1 MGFHPAPAPLRFAG
15 HRFAGSTDSAFA
27 RARGNHLHRPPE
39 NTLDSLLLALHPPL
53 AADWVET
60 DVIRTADDQLVLCHA
75 TDFTQHVEPDRL
87 PPGAHTLDE
96 LTAQQALTLPIG
108 AAGAARLMP
117 LPTLLQTLLKER
129 PGDGLVVNLELKDV
143 QGTMRPRRLP
153 PLATLVLRDI
163 AAAQFPLSRVRFSSF
178 SLTAL
183 ANLTS
188 QEPAAACAMLFDLPP
203 LHGAPAK
210 RLFADAAETY
220 LPFTPE
226 QIRAVLEIL
235 PNLRA
240 LHPEIST
247 LTEETV
253 RLAAH
258 YNLDIATWVS
268 QEKSPAAD
276 AEAAG
281 AIANAI
287 TLCRNHAVSLTF
299 ITDHIVDVR
308 HYAASCA

>member
-1 MGFHPAPAPLRFAG
+1 M
-15 HRFAGSTDSAFA
+15 
-27 RARGNHLHRPPE
+27 
-39 NTLDSLLLALHPPL
+39 LALHPPL

-60 DVIRTADDQLVLCHA
+60 DIIRTADDHLVLCHA
-75 TDFTQHVEPDRL
+75 TDFTQHVEPHWL
-87 PPGAHTLDE
+87 PPGAQTLDE
-96 LTAQQALTLPIG
+96 LTAQQALMLPIG
-108 AAGAARLMP
+108 AVGSARLMP

-143 QGTMRPRRLP
+143 QGSMRPRRLP

-163 AAAQFPLSRVRFSSF
+163 AAVQFPLSRVRFSSF
-178 SLTAL
+178 SLNAL
-183 ANLTS
+183 ANLNC
-188 QEPAAACAMLFDLPP
+188 QEPEAACAMLFDLPP
-203 LHGAPAK
+203 LPGTPAK
-210 RLFADAAETY
+210 RLFTDAAETY

-226 QIRAVLEIL
+226 QIEAVLEIL

-240 LHPEIST
+240 LHPELST

-258 YNLDIATWVS
+258 HNLEIATWVS
-268 QEKSPAAD
+268 QENSPAAD

-281 AIANAI
+281 AISKAI

-299 ITDHIVDVR
+299 ITDHIMEVR
-308 HYAASCA
+308 RYAASCA